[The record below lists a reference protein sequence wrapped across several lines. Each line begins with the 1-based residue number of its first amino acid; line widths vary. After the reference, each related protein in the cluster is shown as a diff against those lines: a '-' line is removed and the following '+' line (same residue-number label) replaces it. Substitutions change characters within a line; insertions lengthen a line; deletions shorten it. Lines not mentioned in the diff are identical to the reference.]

1 MSSRLHSL
9 TRAAAAAALL
19 LVAAA
24 CSESATPAGPGD
36 GPGQGDPNVVAKVE
50 LSADSI
56 DALAFSW
63 AQIQPV
69 VRNARGEP
77 LTSHQVVWAS
87 SDSAVA
93 VVTASG
99 SIATGAAGTA
109 TLTASAGGKS
119 ASARVR
125 VLPLTVARIEPS
137 KPVLAIEAGFSEWL
151 SVTLFAADGR
161 LLLDRTVAWSS
172 SDSSIVTV
180 AGGKVRGLRAGVAN
194 VIAESEGKRAV
205 IRVEVGYPK
214 LFQTYRLAVY
224 DLVGDGTRC
233 WMSGITLRLD
243 SRNGLVEGIAE
254 PSPDTDGMHAG
265 CNVIPG
271 GKPPFSTPEAPFEI
285 AGVIDGLTVK
295 LYGAPHWE
303 FRGNFRG
310 SRVIDGVVTYREVV
324 NGEVRERKGSFEL
337 FDGKDN

>member
-1 MSSRLHSL
+1 MSRLITPL
-9 TRAAAAAALL
+9 NRAAAAALL

-24 CSESATPAGPGD
+24 CSDSATPAGPGN
-36 GPGQGDPNVVAKVE
+36 GPGQVDPNAVAKVE

-56 DALAFSW
+56 DVLASGW

-69 VRNARGEP
+69 VRNARGEA
-77 LTSHQVVWAS
+77 LTSHQVAWS
-87 SDSAVA
+87 TSDSAIA
-93 VVTASG
+93 FVTGSG
-99 SIATGAAGTA
+99 SIATGVAGTA

-137 KPVLAIEAGFSEWL
+137 KAVLAIEAGFSEWL
-151 SVTLFAADGR
+151 GVTLVAADGR
-161 LLLDRTVAWSS
+161 ILERPVSWSS
-172 SDSSIVTV
+172 SDSSLVSV

-214 LFQTYRLAVY
+214 MFRTYRLAVTE
-224 DLVGDGTRC
+224 LLGDGTRC
-233 WMSGITLRLD
+233 WMSGITLRLTV
-243 SRNGLVEGIAE
+243 SNGLVEGIAE
-254 PSPDTDGMHAG
+254 PSSDTGGMHSG
-265 CNVIPG
+265 CQVIAG

-285 AGVIDGLTVK
+285 AGAIDGLTVK

-310 SRVIDGVVTYREVV
+310 SRHIDGVVFYREVV

>member
-1 MSSRLHSL
+1 MSRLINSL
-9 TRAAAAAALL
+9 HRAAAAALL
-19 LVAAA
+19 LAAAA
-24 CSESATPAGPGD
+24 CADSATPAGPGN
-36 GPGQGDPNVVAKVE
+36 GPGQVDPNAVAKVE

-56 DALAFSW
+56 DVLAFSW

-69 VRNARGEP
+69 VRNARGEA
-77 LTSHQVVWAS
+77 LGSHQVVWTS
-87 SDSAVA
+87 SDSAIA
-93 VVTASG
+93 VVTQSG
-99 SIATGAAGTA
+99 SIATGAPGTA

-137 KPVLAIEAGFSEWL
+137 KPVLAIEAGFSEWV
-151 SVTLFAADGR
+151 SVTLLAADGR
-161 LLLDRTVAWSS
+161 LLLDRPVTWSS
-172 SDSSIVTV
+172 SDSSLVSV
-180 AGGKVRGLRAGVAN
+180 VGGKVRGLRAGIAN

-214 LFQTYRLAVY
+214 LFRSYRLAVY

-243 SRNGLVEGIAE
+243 ARNGLVEGIAE
-254 PSPDTDGMHAG
+254 PSQDTDGMHAG
-265 CNVIPG
+265 CSIIPG

-310 SRVIDGVVTYREVV
+310 SRVIDGEVTYREVV
-324 NGEVRERKGSFEL
+324 NGEVRERKGRFEL
-337 FDGKDN
+337 FDGKDG